1 MPYKKIIIKFLKLFN
16 LLSNKTTRRGLFHNI
31 PATIELEELLVGLE
45 LDTVIDIGSNKGQF
59 ILLVEKMFN
68 NVKILSFE
76 PIKEVYLK
84 QKKFFS
90 KNKNIDIFNFGLGA
104 KKKDVILNISKKNDS
119 SSILKI
125 KYPNQL
131 SKKFEIIENRKI
143 SIKTLDEIL
152 STFNLKKNILIKLDV
167 QGYELE
173 VLRGANEILSR
184 IKYIIIEIAENQF
197 YKDQETNNSIINYLN
212 QKNFEI
218 LKSCNHFKIE
228 EINYSQKDFLFVNRN
243 LIEK

>member
-1 MPYKKIIIKFLKLFN
+1 MFFKKLNKKILKLLK
-16 LLSNKTTRRGLFHNI
+16 LLLNKTTRRGLYHNI
-31 PATIELEELLVGLE
+31 PATIELEELLIDLE
-45 LDTVIDIGSNKGQF
+45 LDTVIDVGSNKGQF
-59 ILLVEKMFN
+59 VLLVEKIYKNIQIF
-68 NVKILSFE
+68 SFE

-90 KNKNIDIFNFGLGA
+90 KNKNIEIFNFGLGS
-104 KKKDVILNISKKNDS
+104 KNKDVVLNITKKNDS
-119 SSILKI
+119 SSILEI
-125 KYPNQL
+125 KNPDQL
-131 SKKFEIIENRKI
+131 EKKFEILEKRKI
-143 SIKTLDEIL
+143 AVKTLDEVL
-152 STFNLKKNILIKLDV
+152 SQFNLGENLLIKLDV

-173 VLRGANEILSR
+173 VLFGANKLLSR

-197 YKDQETNNSIINYLN
+197 YKDQKIGNTIINYLN
-212 QKNFEI
+212 KNNFEI